1 MTQVR
6 AFVIASFGIASLL
19 IVSACG
25 GSDGP
30 TLTAEGE
37 RGRDLAKGAGCV
49 ACHGDDGDGGVGPG
63 WTGLADSIVE
73 LDDGTTALA
82 DTEFLTRS
90 IKEPNVDQTAT
101 YTLLMPANS
110 LTDDEVAAVVTYIQE
125 LK

>member
-1 MTQVR
+1 MTRIPTGV
-6 AFVIASFGIASLL
+6 ASFGIASLL
-19 IVSACG
+19 IVSGCG

-37 RGRDLAKGAGCV
+37 KGRDLAKAAGCV

-63 WTGLADSIVE
+63 WIGLADSVVD
-73 LDDGTTALA
+73 LDDGTTAIA

-90 IKEPNVDQTAT
+90 ITEPNVDQTAT